1 MWNTLGVL
9 CKLGLNGGSQV
20 VVNYASSAGAAEEVA
35 EQIKASGGDAIV
47 VGANLAKAEDIE
59 RWENLRHSP
68 FCGRCDHCFKSF
80 FCWQGD
86 LLKSAPLFK

>member
-1 MWNTLGVL
+1 MEHIRSIIIR
-9 CKLGLNGGSQV
+9 KLGLNGGSQV

-68 FCGRCDHCFKSF
+68 FCGRCDH
-80 FCWQGD
+80 
-86 LLKSAPLFK
+86 